1 MSENT
6 FFFKGLLK
14 RVNES
19 NFWKVALTT
28 PLANYA
34 NRNFNLNVAQSHLIQ
49 SEKFFVGFFAVLKSE
64 VSVSVEVTGSQYL
77 TPSWTS
83 KLKRQYSLS
92 QCESQAAVR
101 TPGKIFS
108 TRTVKRSACSCLNCA
123 PRVRIVQVA
132 VSTSYWSGSVVSF
145 PKK

>member
-19 NFWKVALTT
+19 NFWKVALAT

-64 VSVSVEVTGSQYL
+64 VSVSVRSVEVTGS
-77 TPSWTS
+77 
-83 KLKRQYSLS
+83 
-92 QCESQAAVR
+92 
-101 TPGKIFS
+101 
-108 TRTVKRSACSCLNCA
+108 
-123 PRVRIVQVA
+123 
-132 VSTSYWSGSVVSF
+132 
-145 PKK
+145 